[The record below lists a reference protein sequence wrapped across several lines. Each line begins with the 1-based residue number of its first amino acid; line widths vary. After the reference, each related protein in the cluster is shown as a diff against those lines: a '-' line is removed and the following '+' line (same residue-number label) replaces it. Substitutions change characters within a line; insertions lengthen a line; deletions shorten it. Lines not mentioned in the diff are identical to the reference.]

1 MSKTKGN
8 ISSSVRALIAEPVE
22 KLGYT
27 LWDVEYVKDGPYWYL
42 RITIDREEGVD
53 IDDCEKVHRTID
65 PLIDEADPIEDPYYL
80 EVSSPGLERELKEP
94 WHYEK
99 YLGRAVTAKLFS
111 AVAGQK
117 SYTGALEAYDA
128 EGITLGLRSGE
139 KQSLP
144 FKSISKLTAYYDYES
159 EVQ

>member
-1 MSKTKGN
+1 MYK
-8 ISSSVRALIAEPVE
+8 RQ
-22 KLGYT
+22 
-27 LWDVEYVKDGPYWYL
+27 VKDGPYWYL

-99 YLGRAVTAKLFS
+99 YLGRAVTAKPVSYTHLRCPQKIDTHIFLS
-111 AVAGQK
+111 WFDFPPSIGFNTIDNIVEKGKFAKAGQPLLVGQ
-117 SYTGALEAYDA
+117 TC
-128 EGITLGLRSGE
+128 R
-139 KQSLP
+139 
-144 FKSISKLTAYYDYES
+144 TAA
-159 EVQ
+159 VILAWL